1 MHPPLSSK
9 ETALYSPR
17 PDGQGSHRSI
27 SFSSPHEN
35 RFAGFSQGPRRSCRK
50 RMGRARWK
58 RKAPGAST
66 RDCAGNFQ
74 SKRWARAQICVIF
87 QLSARDELLSC
98 VGVQDR
104 LCLLLFPLPP
114 GQRVAKRNV
123 RGQKGAKSVNHPESP
138 TPHAGKR
145 HLCSPR
151 PRRTR
156 HKPPSLLRTV
166 SPDPR
171 TCPNLPKR
179 AGFGHKA
186 PFLLT
191 VNGRLSPPKSRPN
204 GRLAP
209 TRACGRSLFGATE
222 KKMGVHS
229 PVPHSGG
236 HHNKEVFP

>member
-35 RFAGFSQGPRRSCRK
+35 RFAGFSRGPRRSCRK
-50 RMGRARWK
+50 RMRRARWK

-114 GQRVAKRNV
+114 GQRVAERNA
-123 RGQKGAKSVNHPESP
+123 RGKEDSPFRWPPTALHPRLQIAAVNSFNCRCTAHS
-138 TPHAGKR
+138 AGDYQI
-145 HLCSPR
+145 P
-151 PRRTR
+151 
-156 HKPPSLLRTV
+156 
-166 SPDPR
+166 
-171 TCPNLPKR
+171 
-179 AGFGHKA
+179 
-186 PFLLT
+186 
-191 VNGRLSPPKSRPN
+191 
-204 GRLAP
+204 
-209 TRACGRSLFGATE
+209 
-222 KKMGVHS
+222 
-229 PVPHSGG
+229 
-236 HHNKEVFP
+236 